1 MAAQPSSSRSRL
13 PANAPLLLPPPP
25 ATSFTVALVSGGLAG
40 TSVDTLFFPID
51 TLKTR
56 AQSKQGFFAAGGFTG
71 VYRGLGSA
79 VVGSAPGASLFFT
92 TYELSKSTLPRL
104 VPHLA
109 RDDLAPLL
117 HMASASAGEVAACLV
132 RVPTEVVKQR
142 SQTSTTKGTAGGSWA
157 IAQDV
162 WRTTGVRGFYRGFGS
177 TVARE
182 IPFTCLQFPLYE
194 RLKLFL
200 ARRRT
205 DSGLVADLPALEAA
219 ACGSLAGGVA
229 AGLTTPLDVAK
240 TRIMLSSKATTPS
253 PIPGANS
260 AAAAPAPAPAP
271 VASTSF
277 RVVLRQIYVEEG
289 AGALFAGVVPRVIW
303 ISAGGAVFLG
313 VYEWSKKALQGRA
326 TALDDVRKRRD

>member
-1 MAAQPSSSRSRL
+1 MEQESSSRSS
-13 PANAPLLLPPPP
+13 AMATPPPAAAAP
-25 ATSFTVALVSGGLAG
+25 VATSFTVALISGGLAG

-56 AQSKQGFFAAGGFTG
+56 AQSKQGFFAAGGFSG

-104 VPHLA
+104 VPSLA
-109 RDDLAPLL
+109 RDDFAPLL
-117 HMASASAGEVAACLV
+117 HMASASTGEVAACLV

-142 SQTSTTKGTAGGSWA
+142 SQTSAKGTTGGSWA
-157 IAQDV
+157 IAQNV
-162 WRTTGVRGFYRGFGS
+162 WRTSGIRGFYRGFGS

-205 DSGLVADLPALEAA
+205 PSGLVADLPALEAA

-240 TRIMLSSKATTPS
+240 TRIMLSNKATA
-253 PIPGANS
+253 PISS
-260 AAAAPAPAPAP
+260 ASVAASTAPNATLTL
-271 VASTSF
+271 ASTSF
-277 RVVLRQIYVEEG
+277 PVVLRQIYREEG
-289 AGALFAGVVPRVIW
+289 LRALFAGVVPRVIW

-313 VYEWSKKALQGRA
+313 VYEWSKKALQGRNM
-326 TALDDVRKRRD
+326 TAEYAAVARERRD

>member
-1 MAAQPSSSRSRL
+1 MAPTTSAARSPSQ
-13 PANAPLLLPPPP
+13 AAVAAP
-25 ATSFTVALVSGGLAG
+25 TSFTVALVSGGLAG

-56 AQSKQGFFAAGGFTG
+56 AQSRQGFFAAGGFSG

-109 RDDLAPLL
+109 REDFAPLL
-117 HMASASAGEVAACLV
+117 HMASASTGEVAACLV

-142 SQTSTTKGTAGGSWA
+142 SQTSAKGTAGGSWA

-162 WRTTGVRGFYRGFGS
+162 WRTSGVRGFYRGFGS

-205 DSGLVADLPALEAA
+205 PTGLVADLPALEAA

-240 TRIMLSSKATTPS
+240 TRIMLSNKATPPPPAQAGGT
-253 PIPGANS
+253 AT
-260 AAAAPAPAPAP
+260 APTTS
-271 VASTSF
+271 STSSF
-277 RVVLRQIYVEEG
+277 RVVLRQIYLEEG
-289 AGALFAGVVPRVIW
+289 LGALFAGVVPRVIW

-313 VYEWSKKALQGRA
+313 VYEWSKKALQGRTLSS
-326 TALDDVRKRRD
+326 TAAAELRRD

>member
-1 MAAQPSSSRSRL
+1 MAPSTSTTTR
-13 PANAPLLLPPPP
+13 APSQAAVAAP
-25 ATSFTVALVSGGLAG
+25 TSFTVALVSGGLAG

-56 AQSKQGFFAAGGFTG
+56 AQSRQGFFAAGGFSG

-109 RDDLAPLL
+109 REDFAPLL
-117 HMASASAGEVAACLV
+117 HMASASTGEVAACLV

-142 SQTSTTKGTAGGSWA
+142 SQTSAKGTAGGSWA

-162 WRTTGVRGFYRGFGS
+162 WRTSGVRGFYRGFGS

-205 DSGLVADLPALEAA
+205 PTGLVADLPALEAA

-240 TRIMLSSKATTPS
+240 TRIMLSNKATPPPASSGGVGTVHPS
-253 PIPGANS
+253 PPPTTTTS
-260 AAAAPAPAPAP
+260 
-271 VASTSF
+271 SF
-277 RVVLRQIYVEEG
+277 RVVLRQIYLEEG
-289 AGALFAGVVPRVIW
+289 LGALFAGVVPRVIW

-313 VYEWSKKALQGRA
+313 VYEWSKKALQGRSL
-326 TALDDVRKRRD
+326 TAAAAAAELRRD

>member
-1 MAAQPSSSRSRL
+1 MALEPKRRAAATVSS
-13 PANAPLLLPPPP
+13 PVP
-25 ATSFTVALVSGGLAG
+25 ATSFGVALVSGGLAG

-56 AQSKQGFFAAGGFTG
+56 AQSKQGFFAAGGFSG

-92 TYELSKSTLPRL
+92 TYELSKGSLPKL
-104 VPHLA
+104 IPQLG
-109 RDDLAPLL
+109 RDEFAPVL
-117 HMASASAGEVAACLV
+117 HMVSASTGEVAACLI

-142 SQTSTTKGTAGGSWA
+142 SQTSAKGTPGGSWA
-157 IAQDV
+157 MAQNV
-162 WRTTGVRGFYRGFGS
+162 WRTYGVRGFYRGFGS

-200 ARRRT
+200 AQRRT
-205 DSGLVADLPALEAA
+205 RTGLVADLPAIEAA

-240 TRIMLSSKATTPS
+240 TRIMLSTRATASPS
-253 PIPGANS
+253 PS
-260 AAAAPAPAPAP
+260 ASLPSAPPP
-271 VASTSF
+271 ASTSF
-277 RVVLRQIYVEEG
+277 PTVLRQIYTEEG
-289 AGALFAGVVPRVIW
+289 IRALFAGVVPRVIW

-313 VYEWSKKALQGRA
+313 VYESSKKALQGRA
-326 TALDDVRKRRD
+326 AGLAALERERRD